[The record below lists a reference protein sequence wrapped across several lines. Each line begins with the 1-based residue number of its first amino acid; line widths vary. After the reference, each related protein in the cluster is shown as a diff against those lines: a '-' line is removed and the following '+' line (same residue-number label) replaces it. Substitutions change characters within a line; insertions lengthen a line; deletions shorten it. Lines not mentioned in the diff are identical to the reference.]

1 MIDEGKTVPMFELS
15 DADGNIVKTKD
26 FKGKKFVVYF
36 YPRDFTP
43 GCTVEADEF
52 SKDYKK
58 FQKLGI
64 DIIGISKDDVESHK
78 KFCKKMSIPYILL
91 ADTTTKVSKLFG
103 VWGKI
108 EKSIEE
114 DRHSLF
120 FQIFS
125 KRLYMLSFP
134 KKTKH

>member
-52 SKDYKK
+52 SKDY
-58 FQKLGI
+58 
-64 DIIGISKDDVESHK
+64 
-78 KFCKKMSIPYILL
+78 
-91 ADTTTKVSKLFG
+91 
-103 VWGKI
+103 
-108 EKSIEE
+108 
-114 DRHSLF
+114 
-120 FQIFS
+120 
-125 KRLYMLSFP
+125 
-134 KKTKH
+134 